1 MDPAVITL
9 LILIGCIILFLT
21 GWFPSAATAV
31 LGCVLFAL
39 TGVCNFSKAFSGF
52 SSSTT
57 IMVAG
62 MLVIGDAMFQS
73 GLASTLSRAI
83 VRVGASSE
91 RRFLTA
97 GILLSAVLSAF
108 MANMAIIA
116 MFLAIVN
123 TVSKG
128 SEEMHLKRLC
138 MPIAMGAMFGGVCTL
153 MGSTPQLQVQNLL
166 EGTCGLSLRPFD
178 YTPVGVILTLAFLA
192 YVHLVWYPMS
202 RKLWK
207 DEAGADQEQLD
218 GYTARQAAADSAGA
232 AARRGLPVD
241 KRVIMAAIMA
251 LVIVLFVTEAVST
264 AMAAVIGALLCLVFR
279 CTTEKSVLKTMDWAV
294 LIRLAGCLGLAAGIG
309 ESGCDELIAN
319 GLIAAFGSD
328 IHPMVLLVTAAL
340 LAVVVSNFISNS
352 TAVII
357 VLTPVLALCNRLGF
371 NPIPFGLAVC
381 YGANLAFATPLAN
394 AQIGVTMIAGYQF
407 QDYFKVNALLEI
419 LIVLLVV
426 IFVPLFFPLFL

>member
-9 LILIGCIILFLT
+9 LILIGCIVLFLT

-39 TGVCNFSKAFSGF
+39 TGVCSFSKAFSGF

-73 GLASTLSRAI
+73 GLASTLSRI
-83 VRVGASSE
+83 IIRVGANSE

-123 TVSKG
+123 TVCRG
-128 SEEMHLKRLC
+128 SEHMHLKRLC
-138 MPIAMGAMFGGVCTL
+138 MPVAMGAMFGGVCTL

-166 EGTCGLSLRPFD
+166 EGTCGMSLRPFD

-192 YVHLVWYPMS
+192 YVHLFWYPLS
-202 RKLWK
+202 RKLWA
-207 DEAGADQEQLD
+207 DGGSGADQEQLD
-218 GYTARQAAADSAGA
+218 SYTARQAAIDSAAGA
-232 AARRGLPVD
+232 GGKSHAD
-241 KRVIMAAIMA
+241 KRIIMAAIMA
-251 LVIVLFVTEAVST
+251 LVIVLFITEIVST

-279 CTTEKSVLKTMDWAV
+279 CTTERSVLKNMDWAV

-319 GLIAAFGSD
+319 GLIAFLGSE
-328 IHPMVLLVTAAL
+328 IHPMALLVSAAL
-340 LAVVVSNFISNS
+340 LSVVVSNFISNS

-357 VLTPVLALCNRLGF
+357 VLTPVLALCSHMGF
-371 NPIPFGLAVC
+371 SPIPFGLAVC

-407 QDYFKVNALLEI
+407 QDYFKVNVLLEL
-419 LIVLLVV
+419 LIVLLTA
-426 IFVPLFFPLFL
+426 IFVPLFFPFSA

>member
-21 GWFPSAATAV
+21 NWFPSAATAV
-31 LGCVLFAL
+31 FGCALFAL
-39 TGVCNFSKAFSGF
+39 TGVCSFSKAFSGF
-52 SSSTT
+52 SSTTT

-73 GLASTLSRAI
+73 GLASTISGLI
-83 VRVGASSE
+83 IRVGANSE
-91 RRFLTA
+91 RRFITA

-128 SEEMHLKRLC
+128 SEDMHLKRLC
-138 MPIAMGAMFGGVCTL
+138 MPIAMAAMFGGVCTL

-192 YVHLVWYPMS
+192 YVHLFWYPLS

-207 DEAGADQEQLD
+207 DGDGEGVDQEQLD
-218 GYTARQAAADSAGA
+218 SYSIRQGAEAGSAAKG
-232 AARRGLPVD
+232 GVD
-241 KRVIMAAIMA
+241 KRIIMALIMA
-251 LVIVLFVTEAVST
+251 LVIVMFITEIVST

-279 CTTEKSVLKTMDWAV
+279 CTTERSALKNMDWAV

-319 GLIAAFGSD
+319 ALISVFGSE
-328 IHPMVLLVTAAL
+328 IHPMVLLVTATL

-357 VLTPVLALCNRLGF
+357 VLTPVLSLCNYMGF
-371 NPIPFGLAVC
+371 NPVPFGLAVC

-407 QDYFKVNALLEI
+407 QDYFKVNALLEL
-419 LIVLLVV
+419 LIVLLVAV
-426 IFVPLFFPLFL
+426 FVPIFFPFYV

>member
-1 MDPAVITL
+1 MDPAILTL
-9 LILIGCIILFLT
+9 LILVGCIILFLT
-21 GWFPSAATAV
+21 DWFPSAATAV

-39 TGVCNFSKAFSGF
+39 TGVCSFSKAFSGF
-52 SSSTT
+52 SSTTT

-73 GLASTLSRAI
+73 GLASTLSNLIIKA
-83 VRVGASSE
+83 GASSE
-91 RRFLTA
+91 RRFITV

-128 SEEMHLKRLC
+128 SKEMHLKRLC

-178 YTPVGVILTLAFLA
+178 YLPVGAILTLVFLA
-192 YVHLVWYPMS
+192 YVHLFWYPLS

-207 DEAGADQEQLD
+207 DEDAGGVDQEKLD
-218 GYTARQAAADSAGA
+218 SYSNRQGQTGGGSDG
-232 AARRGLPVD
+232 RGTD
-241 KRVIMAAIMA
+241 KRIIMGLIMA
-251 LVIVLFVTEAVST
+251 LVIVLFITEVVNI
-264 AMAAVIGALLCLVFR
+264 AMASVIGALLCLIFR
-279 CTTEKSVLKTMDWAV
+279 CTTERSVLKNMDWAV

-309 ESGCDELIAN
+309 ESGCDELIASA
-319 GLIAAFGSD
+319 LVSVFGSE
-328 IHPMVLLVTAAL
+328 IHPMALLLAAVL

-357 VLTPVLALCNRLGF
+357 VLTPVLSLCNYMGF

-407 QDYFKVNALLEI
+407 QDYFKVNILLEI
-419 LIVLLVV
+419 LIVLAVTV
-426 IFVPLFFPLFL
+426 FVPMFFPFYS

>member
-21 GWFPSAATAV
+21 NWFPSAATAV
-31 LGCVLFAL
+31 LGCALFVL
-39 TGVCNFSKAFSGF
+39 TGVCSFSNAFSGF

-73 GLASTLSRAI
+73 GLASTLSRVI
-83 VRVGASSE
+83 IKVGASSE
-91 RRFLTA
+91 RRFITA
-97 GILLSAVLSAF
+97 GILLSAALSAF

-178 YTPVGVILTLAFLA
+178 YAPVGVILTLAFLA
-192 YVHLVWYPMS
+192 YVHLFWYPLS
-202 RKLWK
+202 RRLWK
-207 DEAGADQEQLD
+207 DADDADQEQLD
-218 GYTARQAAADSAGA
+218 SYSARQAQVEQAIPADQG
-232 AARRGLPVD
+232 GLRVD
-241 KRVIMAAIMA
+241 KRFIMAAIMT
-251 LVIVLFVTEAVST
+251 LVIVLFITEAVST

-279 CTTEKSVLKTMDWAV
+279 CTTEKSVLKNMDWAV

-319 GLIAAFGSD
+319 GLVAVFGSE
-328 IHPMVLLVTAAL
+328 IHPMVLLVTAVL
-340 LAVVVSNFISNS
+340 LAIVISNFISNS

-357 VLTPVLALCNRLGF
+357 VLTPVLSLCNRMGF

-407 QDYFKVNALLEI
+407 QDYFKVNVLLELLIALL
-419 LIVLLVV
+419 VA
-426 IFVPLFFPLFL
+426 IFVPMFFPLVA